1 MLTSYRALLD
11 LEHGHAGVAV
21 QNVEKPGFVAL
32 VVAAFVPFGGIGS
45 HFQRK
50 APERASKARTTPP
63 GMFTRLLSS
72 IADPTITMSSATAGG
87 DVM

>member
-1 MLTSYRALLD
+1 MITRWRAGSTERID
-11 LEHGHAGVAV
+11 HALAAPLRHAVA
-21 QNVEKPGFVAL
+21 EL
-32 VVAAFVPFGGIGS
+32 VVAASVPFGGIGS

-63 GMFTRLLSS
+63 GMSTRLLSS